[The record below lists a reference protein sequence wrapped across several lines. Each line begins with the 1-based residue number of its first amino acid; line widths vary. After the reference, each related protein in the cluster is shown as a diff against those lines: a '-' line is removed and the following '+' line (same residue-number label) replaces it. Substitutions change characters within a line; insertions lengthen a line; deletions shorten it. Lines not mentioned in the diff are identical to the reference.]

1 MGQIFSALMS
11 YFSANREKEY
21 KIVIV
26 GLDNAGKTT
35 TLYKLHL
42 GEVVQTQPTIGSN
55 VEAVV
60 HDNVSFEVW
69 DLGGQSS
76 LRNAWQSYYKSS
88 DAMVLMVDSTD
99 RGRMN
104 LSKQEL
110 FKMLD
115 AEEVKNNPKCCVLV
129 FANKQDLP
137 DAMTVV
143 ELTETLGLDTI
154 ANRDWHVQA
163 CCALSG
169 MGLNE
174 GLSWITAKVTGS
186 GSTDGISTFLGGS

>member
-1 MGQIFSALMS
+1 MGQNFQRVDVVLLRR
-11 YFSANREKEY
+11 FQEKEY

-35 TLYKLHL
+35 TLYKLPW
-42 GEVVQTQPTIGSN
+42 EVVQTQPTIGSN

-137 DAMTVV
+137 DAKTVV
-143 ELTETLGLDTI
+143 ELTETPGLDTI
-154 ANRDWHVQA
+154 ANRDWHV
-163 CCALSG
+163 
-169 MGLNE
+169 
-174 GLSWITAKVTGS
+174 
-186 GSTDGISTFLGGS
+186 

>member
-11 YFSANREKEY
+11 YFSANQEKEY

-115 AEEVKNNPKCCVLV
+115 AEEVKNLV
-129 FANKQDLP
+129 KEMYKTLVDNGHGETDHSSLYKEIERINK
-137 DAMTVV
+137 
-143 ELTETLGLDTI
+143 
-154 ANRDWHVQA
+154 
-163 CCALSG
+163 
-169 MGLNE
+169 
-174 GLSWITAKVTGS
+174 K
-186 GSTDGISTFLGGS
+186 

>member
-1 MGQIFSALMS
+1 MGALFSVLKH
-11 YFSANREKEY
+11 YFSSAADKAREF

-35 TLYKLHL
+35 TLYKMHL

-55 VEAVV
+55 VEAVK

-76 LRNAWQSYYKSS
+76 LRTQWESYYKGC
-88 DAMVLMVDSTD
+88 DAMILMVDSTD

-115 AEEVKNNPKCCVLV
+115 AEEVKQNPKCCVLV

-143 ELTETLGLDTI
+143 ELTETLSLDTI
-154 ANRDWHVQA
+154 IDRDWHVQA
-163 CCALSG
+163 CCALTG
-169 MGLNE
+169 DGLND
-174 GLSWITAKVTGS
+174 GLSWVAHKVTGNGVDS
-186 GSTDGISTFLGGS
+186 FSTFLGS